1 MAQEKDYYGLI
12 NQYYTKHAKETI
24 AWEAKLT
31 KTNSI
36 PFKSLAPHQEEK
48 LLKSERVF
56 AYKYPDV
63 GMAQKPYDGSVLVG
77 ATAIFIAIY
86 YKPRATRIF
95 EILLRDFLNEKYKS
109 GNKSLTLDRAEQ
121 ICIKEWINK

>member
-31 KTNSI
+31 KTKNLLFSC
-36 PFKSLAPHQEEK
+36 LVPHQEEN
-48 LLKSERVF
+48 LLKSERTF

-63 GMAQKPYDGSVLVG
+63 GRAKKPYDGSVLVG

-109 GNKSLTLDRAEQ
+109 GNKSLHVDRAEQ